1 MKNVGISSTN
11 NQQSDMCGGGRRPT
25 EAKPRVTDV
34 FVLAPPKQS
43 ICDAAVGEG
52 WTIAIWAQV
61 GASDRP
67 LVVEGSFRREVSL
80 EAVGA
85 LSVPP
90 S

>member
-1 MKNVGISSTN
+1 
-11 NQQSDMCGGGRRPT
+11 
-25 EAKPRVTDV
+25 
-34 FVLAPPKQS
+34 LAPPKQS

-85 LSVPP
+85 LSAPP